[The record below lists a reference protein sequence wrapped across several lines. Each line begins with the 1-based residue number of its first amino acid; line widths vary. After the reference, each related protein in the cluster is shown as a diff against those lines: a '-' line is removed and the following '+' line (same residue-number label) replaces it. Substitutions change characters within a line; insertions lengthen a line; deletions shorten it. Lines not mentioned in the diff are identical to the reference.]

1 MLSPVMLFAGMANP
15 SGERLAEA
23 LKTIFDENIDAAES
37 FLPEKNE
44 PSLNLRSGGRSRVV
58 KSTKGKTKP
67 CQQKR
72 YPFVPDEFLDDNS
85 DDIFGSAVLK
95 KDNDQPTNVKFIKAG
110 IEQPSVDADKSVGSE
125 VNSYETKNSDLSL
138 HANAADMSLFGN
150 ENVQF
155 NFCMNIPEKD
165 LVKKDRKFES
175 FSNTCTSTSS
185 IPPDEVVIEAMKLIF
200 DENVDATRIF
210 ALEKKEPTRLN
221 SSSHGEGKEPGRVKI
236 KAKPKKYWSVLDT
249 LLDDDSDDIFGPQ
262 FSKQNKSAPQA
273 EMNFAEGEVKQPQL
287 AVEECLRTSC
297 EFVPENA
304 KISGKENREHI
315 VDVSCDSSE
324 SELIQKHESDAAS
337 ESTSSVGVPQ
347 GPHHCS
353 EVDLNDSA
361 KNGKEIE
368 DEENISD
375 IKWNRCSVEQVTKD
389 ESDSA
394 SDNAATLK
402 VPFASSPFDSKVILS
417 DTEINDFPAN
427 NKVTEI
433 YLLQCEK
440 LENNVPIS
448 SPNKRKKNDV
458 SNSHEELDV
467 ISSSSVSGE
476 KEDANPCKKRKQTG
490 SMLESGLMRYGYTE
504 AEHVL
509 TKTPNCNFVNH
520 PGLDLTF
527 TGCQRNVEEATNDQ
541 DKKERFV
548 HFQRTRPSKSKP
560 CSPIFRFDDNEIE
573 ALFGSGKSK
582 SIPSVETRSDRDV
595 VKQTI
600 ETVNSMKDIDLLRI
614 ADPLLN
620 TDSST
625 NAESLLNIDLLR
637 NRKPEKAENLHK
649 DLGLADSGALFIRSL
664 ESCPESV
671 QDAKCGIEY
680 PLHQTPLKSGQ
691 DGTWSFI
698 SQLPPEFLSNAF
710 LVCATG
716 ILLIAVPSLLLFLP
730 VYVLALI
737 NAIFLIGVLIVGAMV
752 FKSCHGK
759 EKKQARNNTNAQG
772 TNVEHLQLPEIK
784 YFKAP
789 GDVFQVC

>member
-1 MLSPVMLFAGMANP
+1 MFSAIMLLAGMANP

-44 PSLNLRSGGRSRVV
+44 PSLNLRSVGRSRVV

-72 YPFVPDEFLDDNS
+72 YPSVTDEFLDDNS

-95 KDNDQPTNVKFIKAG
+95 QDSDQPANIKFIKAG

-155 NFCMNIPEKD
+155 NFSLNLPEKD
-165 LVKKDRKFES
+165 LPKKEKTFES
-175 FSNTCTSTSS
+175 ISKSCTSTSS
-185 IPPDEVVIEAMKLIF
+185 IPPDEVVIEAMRLIF

-221 SSSHGEGKEPGRVKI
+221 SSSHGEDKEPGRVKI
-236 KAKPKKYWSVLDT
+236 KAKPKKYWSVLDA
-249 LLDDDSDDIFGPQ
+249 LLDDDSDDIFGPA
-262 FSKQNKSAPQA
+262 FSMQNKSAPQA
-273 EMNFAEGEVKQPQL
+273 EVKFAEGEVKQPQL
-287 AVEECLRTSC
+287 AVEESLRTSC

-315 VDVSCDSSE
+315 VDVSCGSSE
-324 SELIQKHESDAAS
+324 SKLIRKHESDAAS
-337 ESTSSVGVPQ
+337 DSTSSVGVPQ
-347 GPHHCS
+347 GLYPCS

-361 KNGKEIE
+361 KNSNEIE
-368 DEENISD
+368 DQESISD
-375 IKWNRCSVEQVTKD
+375 VKWNLCSVEQVTKD

-394 SDNAATLK
+394 SDHAATLK
-402 VPFASSPFDSKVILS
+402 VPFASSPFDSKVMLP
-417 DTEINDFPAN
+417 DTEIKDLPAN
-427 NKVTEI
+427 KKVKEI
-433 YLLQCEK
+433 SLLQYEK
-440 LENNVPIS
+440 LENNVPLS
-448 SPNKRKKNDV
+448 SPNKRKKHDV
-458 SNSHEELDV
+458 SISHEELDV
-467 ISSSSVSGE
+467 ISSSSVSEE
-476 KEDANPCKKRKQTG
+476 KEDANPCKKRKQTD
-490 SMLESGLMRYGYTE
+490 STLESGLIRNGDTE
-504 AEHVL
+504 LENML
-509 TKTPNCNFVNH
+509 TKAPNFNFLDH

-541 DKKERFV
+541 DKKEKFV

-560 CSPIFRFDDNEIE
+560 CQPSFRFDDNEIE
-573 ALFGSGKSK
+573 ALFGSVKSK
-582 SIPSVETRSDRDV
+582 NIPFVETRSHRDV
-595 VKQTI
+595 VKQTM
-600 ETVNSMKDIDLLRI
+600 ETAHSVKDIDLLRI
-614 ADPLLN
+614 SDPLLN

-625 NAESLLNIDLLR
+625 NAESLLNTDLLR
-637 NRKPEKAENLHK
+637 NRKPERTENLHE
-649 DLGLADSGALFIRSL
+649 DPCLADTGVLFTRSL
-664 ESCPESV
+664 ESCSESV
-671 QDAKCGIEY
+671 QSAKSGIEY
-680 PLHQTPLKSGQ
+680 PLQQTPLKSGQ
-691 DGTWSFI
+691 DGTSSFI
-698 SQLPPEFLSNAF
+698 FQLPPEFLSNAF
-710 LVCATG
+710 LLCATG

-752 FKSCHGK
+752 FKSYCSK
-759 EKKQARNNTNAQG
+759 EKKRARNNTNAQG
-772 TNVEHLQLPEIK
+772 TSVEHLQLPEIK